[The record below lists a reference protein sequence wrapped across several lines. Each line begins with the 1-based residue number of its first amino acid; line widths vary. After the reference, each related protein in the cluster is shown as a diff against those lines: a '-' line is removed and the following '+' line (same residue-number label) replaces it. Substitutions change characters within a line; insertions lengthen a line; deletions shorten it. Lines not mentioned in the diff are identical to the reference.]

1 MLCDPNILA
10 CRDWK
15 ELLKQLIDSKAR
27 ININQGLD
35 IRLMTEEKAEMIG
48 KLRVESV
55 HFAWDKYQDKETIL
69 PKFRQFKEITGWG
82 ARKTSVYVLTNFD
95 TTFEQDLERIYT
107 LRDLGY
113 DPYVMIY
120 DKEHTKGNDPV
131 RLLQRYVNNRRIFR
145 TISRFE
151 DYDPKKRII
160 KEWTTK
166 KRNQKTKRNLR
177 GSWMITNV
185 TARCRFTT
193 SPNGFPIA

>member
-1 MLCDPNILA
+1 MFHGISRYF
-10 CRDWK
+10 RDTWIGCICQK
-15 ELLKQLIDSKAR
+15 YSASHR
-27 ININQGLD
+27 I
-35 IRLMTEEKAEMIG
+35 K
-48 KLRVESV
+48 
-55 HFAWDKYQDKETIL
+55 TIL

-151 DYDPKKRII
+151 DYDPKK
-160 KEWTTK
+160 
-166 KRNQKTKRNLR
+166 
-177 GSWMITNV
+177 G
-185 TARCRFTT
+185 
-193 SPNGFPIA
+193 

>member
-15 ELLKQLIDSKAR
+15 ELLQQLIDSKAR

-55 HFAWDKYQDKETIL
+55 HFAWDKYQDKEAIL

-82 ARKTSVYVLTNFD
+82 TRKTSVYVLTNFD

-120 DKEHTKGNDPV
+120 DKEHTKRSDPV

-151 DYDPKKRII
+151 DYDPKK
-160 KEWTTK
+160 
-166 KRNQKTKRNLR
+166 
-177 GSWMITNV
+177 G
-185 TARCRFTT
+185 
-193 SPNGFPIA
+193 

>member
-15 ELLKQLIDSKAR
+15 ELLQQLIDSKAR

-55 HFAWDKYQDKETIL
+55 HFAWDKYQDKEAIL

-120 DKEHTKGNDPV
+120 DKEHTKGSDPV

-151 DYDPKKRII
+151 DYDPKK
-160 KEWTTK
+160 
-166 KRNQKTKRNLR
+166 
-177 GSWMITNV
+177 G
-185 TARCRFTT
+185 
-193 SPNGFPIA
+193 